1 MNFIFYD
8 TETTG
13 LDWAFDQILQ
23 FAAIVTDDGFN
34 PLEELDLRCRLQRHV
49 LPSPEAMVVTG
60 VGPATIQT
68 APHSFYE
75 MVCLIRRFIER
86 WTPAVLI
93 GFNNVDFD
101 EKMLRGA
108 FYQTLNPVYATN
120 TNGNS
125 RMDVLRLAH
134 AVAEH
139 RPDAIKVPVNQKGK
153 PVFKLGHLIEAN
165 GLTLDNAHDAMA
177 DTSATV
183 ALARLLRE
191 RAPEVWEG
199 LYACRSRHTVDAIL
213 GKHELVL
220 CTDRGFGKAL
230 HWRHYDNVIGAGASN
245 WRRLFQTCI
254 EAHRISVRTARLT
267 SQCIPT
273 CSRAYFC

>member
-1 MNFIFYD
+1 MANGRTSTPSGI
-8 TETTG
+8 
-13 LDWAFDQILQ
+13 
-23 FAAIVTDDGFN
+23 
-34 PLEELDLRCRLQRHV
+34 P
-49 LPSPEAMVVTG
+49 PSPEAMVVTG

-134 AVAEH
+134 AV
-139 RPDAIKVPVNQKGK
+139 R
-153 PVFKLGHLIEAN
+153 
-165 GLTLDNAHDAMA
+165 
-177 DTSATV
+177 
-183 ALARLLRE
+183 
-191 RAPEVWEG
+191 
-199 LYACRSRHTVDAIL
+199 
-213 GKHELVL
+213 
-220 CTDRGFGKAL
+220 
-230 HWRHYDNVIGAGASN
+230 
-245 WRRLFQTCI
+245 
-254 EAHRISVRTARLT
+254 
-267 SQCIPT
+267 
-273 CSRAYFC
+273 

>member
-108 FYQTLNPVYATN
+108 FLPNAQS
-120 TNGNS
+120 G
-125 RMDVLRLAH
+125 LRDQHKRQQSDGCA
-134 AVAEH
+134 AV
-139 RPDAIKVPVNQKGK
+139 G
-153 PVFKLGHLIEAN
+153 
-165 GLTLDNAHDAMA
+165 
-177 DTSATV
+177 
-183 ALARLLRE
+183 
-191 RAPEVWEG
+191 
-199 LYACRSRHTVDAIL
+199 ACCR
-213 GKHELVL
+213 
-220 CTDRGFGKAL
+220 
-230 HWRHYDNVIGAGASN
+230 
-245 WRRLFQTCI
+245 
-254 EAHRISVRTARLT
+254 
-267 SQCIPT
+267 
-273 CSRAYFC
+273 

>member
-1 MNFIFYD
+1 MS
-8 TETTG
+8 
-13 LDWAFDQILQ
+13 
-23 FAAIVTDDGFN
+23 
-34 PLEELDLRCRLQRHV
+34 CRRQKRWL
-49 LPSPEAMVVTG
+49 SPAW
-60 VGPATIQT
+60 GPATIQT

-86 WTPAVLI
+86 WTPAVMT

-108 FYQTLNPVYATN
+108 FLKQTLNPVYATN

-134 AVAEH
+134 AVAEY
-139 RPDAIKVPVNQKGK
+139 RPDAIKVPVNEKGK
-153 PVFKLGHLIEAN
+153 LVFKLGHLIEAN
-165 GLTLDNAHDAMA
+165 RLTLDNAHDAMA

-191 RAPEVWEG
+191 RAPEVWDG

-213 GKHELVL
+213 EKHALV
-220 CTDRGFGKAL
+220 
-230 HWRHYDNVIGAGASN
+230 
-245 WRRLFQTCI
+245 RL
-254 EAHRISVRTARLT
+254 
-267 SQCIPT
+267 
-273 CSRAYFC
+273 Y